1 MPYTIKKV
9 SDGYKVCKETDPS
22 TCFSKRGL
30 PYDNALRQMRAI
42 IISENGLSI
51 PASKRNSKKS
61 FRKGSK
67 KGSRKTSRK
76 GSKKGSRKGGK
87 KTSKK
92 ISRKRSKSV

>member
-1 MPYTIKKV
+1 MPYTIIKV

-42 IISENGLSI
+42 IISENGLYI
-51 PASKRNSKKS
+51 PASKRNSRKS
-61 FRKGSK
+61 SRKVSK
-67 KGSRKTSRK
+67 KGSRKGSKK

-87 KTSKK
+87 KSSK
-92 ISRKRSKSV
+92 KRSKSV

>member
-1 MPYTIKKV
+1 MPYTIKRV

-42 IISENGLSI
+42 IISEHGLSI
-51 PASKRNSKKS
+51 PASKRNSRKS
-61 FRKGSK
+61 SKKGSK

-76 GSKKGSRKGGK
+76 GSRKGGK
-87 KTSKK
+87 KVSKK